1 MTSDNL
7 LKIGELK
14 EKSGV
19 SIKTIRYYEQIGL
32 IQAEARTSGNFRLF
46 SPQALN
52 RLRFIKR
59 SQRLGLS
66 LQEIGELLQI
76 HDSGEMP
83 CHQVRHKLTG
93 KIADIDRQIAEL
105 QVLKQELTNLMAIS
119 DTEGDRAGEEVIC
132 PIIERP

>member
-1 MTSDNL
+1 VNNL

-19 SIKTIRYYEQIGL
+19 SIKTIRYYEEIGL
-32 IQAEARTSGNFRLF
+32 IQPETRTSGNFRLF

-76 HDSGEMP
+76 HDSGQLP
-83 CHQVRHKLTG
+83 CHEVRRKFTG
-93 KIADIDRQIAEL
+93 KIAEIERQIADL
-105 QVLKQELTNLMAIS
+105 QILKQELATLMAVS
-119 DTEGDRAGEEVIC
+119 NTENDRTDEDIIC
-132 PIIERP
+132 PIIEQP

>member
-1 MTSDNL
+1 MNNL

-19 SIKTIRYYEQIGL
+19 SIKTIRYYENIGL
-32 IQAEARTSGNFRLF
+32 IQAAARTSGNFRLF

-76 HDSGEMP
+76 YDSGQLP
-83 CHQVRHKLTG
+83 CHEVRHKFTQ
-93 KIADIDRQIAEL
+93 KIAAIERQIAEL
-105 QVLKQELTNLMAIS
+105 RVLKQELVTLMAVSPAES
-119 DTEGDRAGEEVIC
+119 DRTDGDIIC
-132 PIIERP
+132 PIIEQP